1 MTTRINRIM
10 VGTRQSQSGVTLVE
24 LMIGTLIGLALIA
37 GLIQVF
43 FSVRQ
48 ATNLQDG
55 LGNLQE
61 NGRFAVYFL
70 ERDMRLAGFPK
81 ESRTLPF
88 LVGAGD
94 TSNNVGPNNSD
105 IITVQYQGNTD
116 CLNQAVAGGLVNNRY
131 FIALQNGENTLMCL
145 GNGNATPQP
154 LVAGI
159 ESLQA
164 LYGEDLDADGFPDT
178 YVSVG
183 NVTDWERVVSARVSL
198 LASSSSN
205 ILDEDIAQSYPMLDE
220 PAIGPFVDRV
230 RRSVFTTSIEI
241 RNRTP

>member
-1 MTTRINRIM
+1 MSRMHDRSGQASPIR
-10 VGTRQSQSGVTLVE
+10 QSGVTLVE
-24 LMIGTLIGLALIA
+24 LMIGMLIGLALLA
-37 GLIQVF
+37 GVIQIF

-55 LGNLQE
+55 IGNLQE
-61 NGRFAVYFL
+61 NGRFAMYFL
-70 ERDMRLAGFPK
+70 ERDLRLAGFPK
-81 ESRTLPF
+81 ESGTLPF
-88 LVGAGD
+88 LVGAGE
-94 TSNNVGPNNSD
+94 TSDSVGPNNSD
-105 IITVQYQGNTD
+105 IITVQYQGTVD

-131 FIALQNGENTLMCL
+131 FISLQNGENTLMCL

-154 LVAGI
+154 LVSGI

-164 LYGEDLDADGFPDT
+164 LYGEDMNADGFPDT

-183 NVTDWERVVSARVSL
+183 NVTQWANVVSARVSL
-198 LASSSSN
+198 LATSSTN
-205 ILDEDIAQSYPMLDE
+205 ILDEDIAQSYPMLNE
-220 PAIGPFVDRV
+220 TAIGPFVDRV